1 VILQGVLETKLLVL
15 KQNLWKD
22 VNKPTSLMKY
32 LFSPKSTNRLARRI
46 SIAEEELV
54 SLLKSKDQ
62 KGFNIL
68 YNNYSG
74 ALFGVVNKIVQSDD
88 DANDLLQD
96 TFLKIWKNIDNYD
109 PSKGSIFT
117 WMMNIARNL
126 SIDRV
131 RSADFRESSQNISM
145 EDNVIYQVDNE
156 YQVVQNIDAIGLQ
169 KVVDKLRPEYKQLI
183 DLVYYKGYTQMEV
196 SEEFGIPL
204 GTVKTRIKA
213 AVGSLRAML
222 SGLWLLISFL
232 F

>member
-1 VILQGVLETKLLVL
+1 
-15 KQNLWKD
+15 
-22 VNKPTSLMKY
+22 
-32 LFSPKSTNRLARRI
+32 LARRI

-54 SLLKSKDQ
+54 SLLKNKDQ

-74 ALFGVVNKIVQSDD
+74 ALFGVINKIVQSND

-96 TFLKIWKNIDNYD
+96 TFLKIWRNIDNYD
-109 PSKGSIFT
+109 ASKGSIFT

-131 RSADFRESSQNISM
+131 RSADFRDSSQNISM
-145 EDNVIYQVDNE
+145 EDNVIYQIDNE
-156 YQVVQNIDAIGLQ
+156 YQVVQDIDAIGLQ
-169 KVVDKLRPEYKQLI
+169 KVVEKLRPEYKQLI
-183 DLVYYKGYTQMEV
+183 DLVYYKGYTQAEV
-196 SEEFGIPL
+196 SEEYGIPL

-222 SGLWLLISFL
+222 SGLWLLINFL

>member
-1 VILQGVLETKLLVL
+1 
-15 KQNLWKD
+15 
-22 VNKPTSLMKY
+22 M
-32 LFSPKSTNRLARRI
+32 ARRI

-74 ALFGVVNKIVQSDD
+74 ALFGVINKIIQSDD

-96 TFLKIWKNIDNYD
+96 TFLKIWRNIDNYD
-109 PSKGSIFT
+109 SSKGSIFT

-131 RSADFRESSQNISM
+131 RSADFRDSSQNISM
-145 EDNVIYQVDNE
+145 EQNIIYQVDSE
-156 YQVVQNIDAIGLQ
+156 HQTMMDVDSIGLK
-169 KVVDKLRPEYKQLI
+169 KVVDTLKPEYRQLI
-183 DLVYYKGYTQMEV
+183 ELVYYQGYTQAEV
-196 SEEFGIPL
+196 SEEYGIPL

-222 SGLWLLISFL
+222 SGLWLIVNFL

>member
-1 VILQGVLETKLLVL
+1 MEKCKENNIFEEEFYLAPKL
-15 KQNLWKD
+15 KK
-22 VNKPTSLMKY
+22 
-32 LFSPKSTNRLARRI
+32 RLARRI

-54 SLLKSKDQ
+54 SLLKNKDQ
-62 KGFNIL
+62 RGFNIL

-74 ALFGVVNKIVQSDD
+74 ALFGVVNKIVQSND

-96 TFLKIWKNIDNYD
+96 TFLKIWRNIDNYD
-109 PSKGSIFT
+109 ASKGSIFT

-131 RSADFRESSQNISM
+131 RSADFRDSSQNISM
-145 EDNVIYQVDNE
+145 EDNVIFQVDNE
-156 YQVVQNIDAIGLQ
+156 YQTVQDIDAIGLQ

-183 DLVYYKGYTQMEV
+183 DLVYYKGYTQAEV

-213 AVGSLRAML
+213 AVSSLRGMI
-222 SGLWLLISFL
+222 SWLIFITLIDYL
-232 F
+232 

>member
-1 VILQGVLETKLLVL
+1 
-15 KQNLWKD
+15 
-22 VNKPTSLMKY
+22 M
-32 LFSPKSTNRLARRI
+32 ARRI

-54 SLLKSKDQ
+54 FLLKNKDQ

-74 ALFGVVNKIVQSDD
+74 ALFGVINKIVQSDD

-96 TFLKIWKNIDNYD
+96 TFLKIWRNIDNYD
-109 PSKGSIFT
+109 SSKGSIFT

-131 RSADFRESSQNISM
+131 RSADFRDSSQNISM
-145 EDNVIYQVDNE
+145 EQNIIYQVDSE
-156 YQVVQNIDAIGLQ
+156 HQTVMDVDSIGLR
-169 KVVDKLRPEYKQLI
+169 KVVDNLKPEYRQLI
-183 DLVYYKGYTQMEV
+183 ELVYYKGYTQAEV
-196 SEEFGIPL
+196 SEEYGIPL

-222 SGLWLLISFL
+222 SGLWLIVNFL

>member
-1 VILQGVLETKLLVL
+1 
-15 KQNLWKD
+15 
-22 VNKPTSLMKY
+22 
-32 LFSPKSTNRLARRI
+32 LARRI
-46 SIAEEELV
+46 SIEEEELV
-54 SLLKSKDQ
+54 FLLKSKDQ
-62 KGFNIL
+62 KGFSIL

-74 ALFGVVNKIVQSDD
+74 ALYGVINRIILSED

-96 TFLKIWKNIDNYD
+96 TFLKIWRNIDNYD

-131 RSADFRESSQNISM
+131 RSADFRDSSQNISM
-145 EDNVIYQVDNE
+145 EDNVIFQVDNE
-156 YQVVQNIDAIGLQ
+156 YQTVQDIDSIGLK
-169 KVVDKLRPEYKQLI
+169 KVVDNLRPEYRQLI
-183 DLVYYKGYTQMEV
+183 DLIYYKGYTQAEV
-196 SEEFGIPL
+196 SEEYGIPL

-222 SGLWLLISFL
+222 SGLWLLISYL

>member
-1 VILQGVLETKLLVL
+1 
-15 KQNLWKD
+15 
-22 VNKPTSLMKY
+22 M
-32 LFSPKSTNRLARRI
+32 ARRI

-54 SLLKSKDQ
+54 SLLKNKDQ

-74 ALFGVVNKIVQSDD
+74 ALFGVVNKIVQSND

-96 TFLKIWKNIDNYD
+96 TFLKIWRNIDYYD
-109 PSKGSIFT
+109 ASKGSIFT

-126 SIDRV
+126 AIDRV
-131 RSADFRESSQNISM
+131 RSADFRDSSQNISM
-145 EDNVIYQVDNE
+145 EDNVIYQIDNE
-156 YQVVQNIDAIGLQ
+156 YQTVQDIDAIGLQ
-169 KVVDKLRPEYKQLI
+169 KVVEKLRPEYKQLI
-183 DLVYYKGYTQMEV
+183 DLVYYKGYTQAEV

-222 SGLWLLISFL
+222 SGLWLLINFL

>member
-1 VILQGVLETKLLVL
+1 
-15 KQNLWKD
+15 
-22 VNKPTSLMKY
+22 M
-32 LFSPKSTNRLARRI
+32 ARRI

-54 SLLKSKDQ
+54 SLLKNKDQ

-74 ALFGVVNKIVQSDD
+74 ALFGVVNKIVQSND

-96 TFLKIWKNIDNYD
+96 TFLKIWRNIDYYD
-109 PSKGSIFT
+109 ASKGSIFT

-126 SIDRV
+126 AIDRV
-131 RSADFRESSQNISM
+131 RSADFRDSSQNISM
-145 EDNVIYQVDNE
+145 EDNVIYQIDNE
-156 YQVVQNIDAIGLQ
+156 YQTVQDIDAIGLQ
-169 KVVDKLRPEYKQLI
+169 KVVEKLRPEYKQLI
-183 DLVYYKGYTQMEV
+183 DLVYYKGYTQAEV

-222 SGLWLLISFL
+222 SGLWLIINFL

>member
-1 VILQGVLETKLLVL
+1 
-15 KQNLWKD
+15 
-22 VNKPTSLMKY
+22 M
-32 LFSPKSTNRLARRI
+32 ARRI

-74 ALFGVVNKIVQSDD
+74 ALFGVISKIIQSDD

-96 TFLKIWKNIDNYD
+96 TFLKIWRNIDNYD

-131 RSADFRESSQNISM
+131 RSADFRDSSQNISM
-145 EDNVIYQVDNE
+145 EQNIIYQVDSE
-156 YQVVQNIDAIGLQ
+156 HQTVMDVDSIGLR
-169 KVVDKLRPEYKQLI
+169 KVVDNLRPEYRQLI
-183 DLVYYKGYTQMEV
+183 ELVYYKGYTQAEV
-196 SEEFGIPL
+196 SEEYGIPL

-213 AVGSLRAML
+213 AVGSLRTML
-222 SGLWLLISFL
+222 SGLWLIVNFL

>member
-1 VILQGVLETKLLVL
+1 
-15 KQNLWKD
+15 
-22 VNKPTSLMKY
+22 M
-32 LFSPKSTNRLARRI
+32 ARRI

-74 ALFGVVNKIVQSDD
+74 ALFGVINKIIQSND

-96 TFLKIWKNIDNYD
+96 TFLKIWRNIDNYD
-109 PSKGSIFT
+109 SSKGSIFT

-131 RSADFRESSQNISM
+131 RSADFRDSSQNISM
-145 EDNVIYQVDNE
+145 EQNIIYQVDSE
-156 YQVVQNIDAIGLQ
+156 HQTVMDVDSIGLR
-169 KVVDKLRPEYKQLI
+169 KVVDNLKPEYRQLI
-183 DLVYYKGYTQMEV
+183 ELVYYKGYTQAEV
-196 SEEFGIPL
+196 SEEYGIPL

-213 AVGSLRAML
+213 AVGNLRAML
-222 SGLWLLISFL
+222 SGLWLMINFL

>member
-1 VILQGVLETKLLVL
+1 
-15 KQNLWKD
+15 
-22 VNKPTSLMKY
+22 M
-32 LFSPKSTNRLARRI
+32 ARRI

-54 SLLKSKDQ
+54 SLLKNKDQ

-74 ALFGVVNKIVQSDD
+74 ALFGVINKIVQSDD

-96 TFLKIWKNIDNYD
+96 TFLKIWRNIDNYD
-109 PSKGSIFT
+109 SSKGSIFT

-131 RSADFRESSQNISM
+131 RSADFRDSSQNISM
-145 EDNVIYQVDNE
+145 EQNIIYQVDTE
-156 YQVVQNIDAIGLQ
+156 YQTVMDVDSIGLR
-169 KVVDKLRPEYKQLI
+169 KVVDNLKPEYRQLI
-183 DLVYYKGYTQMEV
+183 ELVYYQGYTQAEV
-196 SEEFGIPL
+196 SEEYGIPL

-222 SGLWLLISFL
+222 SGLWLIVNFL

>member
-1 VILQGVLETKLLVL
+1 
-15 KQNLWKD
+15 
-22 VNKPTSLMKY
+22 M
-32 LFSPKSTNRLARRI
+32 ARRI

-54 SLLKSKDQ
+54 FLLKNKDQ

-74 ALFGVVNKIVQSDD
+74 ALFGVINKIIQSDD

-96 TFLKIWKNIDNYD
+96 TFLKIWRNIDNYD

-131 RSADFRESSQNISM
+131 RSADFRDSSQNISM
-145 EDNVIYQVDNE
+145 EQNIIYQVDSE
-156 YQVVQNIDAIGLQ
+156 HQTVMDVDSIGLR
-169 KVVDKLRPEYKQLI
+169 KVVDNLKPEYRQLI
-183 DLVYYKGYTQMEV
+183 ELVYYKGYTQAEV
-196 SEEFGIPL
+196 SEEYGIPL

-222 SGLWLLISFL
+222 SGLWLIVNFL

>member
-1 VILQGVLETKLLVL
+1 
-15 KQNLWKD
+15 
-22 VNKPTSLMKY
+22 M
-32 LFSPKSTNRLARRI
+32 ARRI

-74 ALFGVVNKIVQSDD
+74 ALFGVINKIVQSDD

-96 TFLKIWKNIDNYD
+96 TFLKIWRNIDNYD

-131 RSADFRESSQNISM
+131 RSADFRDSSQNISM
-145 EDNVIYQVDNE
+145 EQNIIYQVDSE
-156 YQVVQNIDAIGLQ
+156 HQTVMDVDSIGLR
-169 KVVDKLRPEYKQLI
+169 KVVDNLKPEYRQLI
-183 DLVYYKGYTQMEV
+183 ELVYYKGYTQAEV
-196 SEEFGIPL
+196 SEEYGIPL

-222 SGLWLLISFL
+222 SGLWLIVNFL

>member
-1 VILQGVLETKLLVL
+1 
-15 KQNLWKD
+15 
-22 VNKPTSLMKY
+22 M
-32 LFSPKSTNRLARRI
+32 ARRI

-54 SLLKSKDQ
+54 FLLKNKDQ

-74 ALFGVVNKIVQSDD
+74 ALFGVINKIVQSDD

-96 TFLKIWKNIDNYD
+96 TFLKIWRNIDNYD
-109 PSKGSIFT
+109 SSKGSIFT

-131 RSADFRESSQNISM
+131 RSADFRDSSQNISM
-145 EDNVIYQVDNE
+145 EQNIIYQVDSE
-156 YQVVQNIDAIGLQ
+156 HQTVMDVDSIGLR
-169 KVVDKLRPEYKQLI
+169 KVVDSLKPEYRQLI
-183 DLVYYKGYTQMEV
+183 ELVYYQGYTQAEV
-196 SEEFGIPL
+196 SEEYGIPL

-213 AVGSLRAML
+213 AVVSLRAML
-222 SGLWLLISFL
+222 SGLWLIVNFL

>member
-1 VILQGVLETKLLVL
+1 
-15 KQNLWKD
+15 
-22 VNKPTSLMKY
+22 M
-32 LFSPKSTNRLARRI
+32 ARRI

-54 SLLKSKDQ
+54 SLLKNKDQ

-74 ALFGVVNKIVQSDD
+74 ALFGVVNKIVQSND

-96 TFLKIWKNIDNYD
+96 TFLKIWRNIDNYD
-109 PSKGSIFT
+109 ASKGSIFT

-126 SIDRV
+126 AIDRV
-131 RSADFRESSQNISM
+131 RSADFRDSSQNISM

-156 YQVVQNIDAIGLQ
+156 YHVVQDIDAIGLQ
-169 KVVDKLRPEYKQLI
+169 KVVEKLRPEYKQLI
-183 DLVYYKGYTQMEV
+183 DLVYYKGYTQAEV

-222 SGLWLLISFL
+222 SGLWLFINFL

>member
-1 VILQGVLETKLLVL
+1 
-15 KQNLWKD
+15 
-22 VNKPTSLMKY
+22 
-32 LFSPKSTNRLARRI
+32 LARRI

-54 SLLKSKDQ
+54 SLLKNKDQ

-74 ALFGVVNKIVQSDD
+74 ALFGVVNKIVQSND

-96 TFLKIWKNIDNYD
+96 TFVKIWKNIDNYD
-109 PSKGSIFT
+109 ASKGSIFT

-131 RSADFRESSQNISM
+131 RSADFRDSLQNISM
-145 EDNVIYQVDNE
+145 EDNVIAQVDNE
-156 YQVVQNIDAIGLQ
+156 YQVVQDIDAIGLQ
-169 KVVDKLRPEYKQLI
+169 KVVEKLRPEYKQLI
-183 DLVYYKGYTQMEV
+183 DLVYYKGYTQAEV

-213 AVGSLRAML
+213 AVGNLRAML
-222 SGLWLLISFL
+222 CGLWILINFL

>member
-1 VILQGVLETKLLVL
+1 
-15 KQNLWKD
+15 
-22 VNKPTSLMKY
+22 M
-32 LFSPKSTNRLARRI
+32 ARRI

-54 SLLKSKDQ
+54 FLLKNKDQ

-74 ALFGVVNKIVQSDD
+74 ALFGVISKIVQSDD

-96 TFLKIWKNIDNYD
+96 TFLKIWRNIDNYD
-109 PSKGSIFT
+109 SSKGSIFT

-131 RSADFRESSQNISM
+131 RSADFRDSSQNISM
-145 EDNVIYQVDNE
+145 EQNIIYQVDSE
-156 YQVVQNIDAIGLQ
+156 HQTVMDVDSIGLR
-169 KVVDKLRPEYKQLI
+169 KVVDNLKPEYRQLI
-183 DLVYYKGYTQMEV
+183 ELVYYQGYTQAEV
-196 SEEFGIPL
+196 SEEYGIPL

-222 SGLWLLISFL
+222 SSLWLIVSFL

>member
-1 VILQGVLETKLLVL
+1 
-15 KQNLWKD
+15 
-22 VNKPTSLMKY
+22 M
-32 LFSPKSTNRLARRI
+32 ARRI

-74 ALFGVVNKIVQSDD
+74 ALFGVINKIVQSDD

-96 TFLKIWKNIDNYD
+96 AFLKIWRNIDNYD
-109 PSKGSIFT
+109 SSKGSIFT

-126 SIDRV
+126 SIDKV
-131 RSADFRESSQNISM
+131 RSADFRDSSQNISM
-145 EDNVIYQVDNE
+145 EQNIIYQVDNE
-156 YQVVQNIDAIGLQ
+156 HQTTMDVDSIGLR
-169 KVVDKLRPEYKQLI
+169 KVVDNLKPEYRQLI
-183 DLVYYKGYTQMEV
+183 ELVYYQGYTQAEV
-196 SEEFGIPL
+196 SEEYGIPL

-222 SGLWLLISFL
+222 SGLWLIVNFL

>member
-1 VILQGVLETKLLVL
+1 
-15 KQNLWKD
+15 
-22 VNKPTSLMKY
+22 M
-32 LFSPKSTNRLARRI
+32 ARRI
-46 SIAEEELV
+46 SIEEEELV
-54 SLLKSKDQ
+54 FLLKSKDQ
-62 KGFNIL
+62 KGFSIL

-74 ALFGVVNKIVQSDD
+74 ALYGVINRIILSED

-96 TFLKIWKNIDNYD
+96 TFLKIWRNIDNYD

-131 RSADFRESSQNISM
+131 RSADFRDSSQNISM
-145 EDNVIYQVDNE
+145 EDNVIFQVDNE
-156 YQVVQNIDAIGLQ
+156 YQTVQDIDSIGLK
-169 KVVDKLRPEYKQLI
+169 KVVDNLRPEYRQLI
-183 DLVYYKGYTQMEV
+183 DLIYYKGYTQAEV
-196 SEEFGIPL
+196 SEEYGIPL

-222 SGLWLLISFL
+222 SGLWLLISYL

>member
-1 VILQGVLETKLLVL
+1 
-15 KQNLWKD
+15 
-22 VNKPTSLMKY
+22 M
-32 LFSPKSTNRLARRI
+32 ARRI

-54 SLLKSKDQ
+54 SLLKNKDQ

-74 ALFGVVNKIVQSDD
+74 ALFGVINKIIQSDD

-96 TFLKIWKNIDNYD
+96 TFLKIWRNIDNYD
-109 PSKGSIFT
+109 SSKGSIFT

-131 RSADFRESSQNISM
+131 RSADFRDSSQNISM
-145 EDNVIYQVDNE
+145 EQNIIYQVDSE
-156 YQVVQNIDAIGLQ
+156 HQTVMDVDSIGLR
-169 KVVDKLRPEYKQLI
+169 KVVDNLKPEYRQLI
-183 DLVYYKGYTQMEV
+183 ELVYYQGYTQAEV
-196 SEEFGIPL
+196 SEEYGIPL

-222 SGLWLLISFL
+222 SGLWLIVNIL

>member
-1 VILQGVLETKLLVL
+1 
-15 KQNLWKD
+15 
-22 VNKPTSLMKY
+22 M
-32 LFSPKSTNRLARRI
+32 ARRI

-54 SLLKSKDQ
+54 SLLKNKDQ

-74 ALFGVVNKIVQSDD
+74 ALFGVVNKIVQSND

-126 SIDRV
+126 AIDRV
-131 RSADFRESSQNISM
+131 RSADFRDSSQNISM
-145 EDNVIYQVDNE
+145 EDNVIFQIDNE
-156 YQVVQNIDAIGLQ
+156 YQTVQDIDAIGLQ
-169 KVVDKLRPEYKQLI
+169 NVIEKLRPEYKQLI
-183 DLVYYKGYTQMEV
+183 DLVYYKGYTQAEV

-213 AVGSLRAML
+213 AVGTLRAML
-222 SGLWLLISFL
+222 
-232 F
+232 

>member
-1 VILQGVLETKLLVL
+1 
-15 KQNLWKD
+15 
-22 VNKPTSLMKY
+22 M
-32 LFSPKSTNRLARRI
+32 ARRI

-54 SLLKSKDQ
+54 FLLKNKDQ

-74 ALFGVVNKIVQSDD
+74 ALFGVISKIVQSDD

-96 TFLKIWKNIDNYD
+96 TFLKIWRNIDNYD
-109 PSKGSIFT
+109 SSKGSIFT

-131 RSADFRESSQNISM
+131 RSADFRDSSQNISM
-145 EDNVIYQVDNE
+145 EQNIIYQVDSE
-156 YQVVQNIDAIGLQ
+156 HQSVMDVDSIGLR
-169 KVVDKLRPEYKQLI
+169 KVVDNLKPEYRQLI
-183 DLVYYKGYTQMEV
+183 ELVYYKGYTQAEV
-196 SEEFGIPL
+196 SEEYGIPL

-222 SGLWLLISFL
+222 SGLWLIVSFL

>member
-1 VILQGVLETKLLVL
+1 
-15 KQNLWKD
+15 
-22 VNKPTSLMKY
+22 M
-32 LFSPKSTNRLARRI
+32 ARRI
-46 SIAEEELV
+46 SIEEEELV
-54 SLLKSKDQ
+54 FLLKSKDQ
-62 KGFNIL
+62 KGFSIL

-74 ALFGVVNKIVQSDD
+74 ALYGVINRIILSED

-117 WMMNIARNL
+117 WMMNIARNI

-131 RSADFRESSQNISM
+131 RSADFRDSSQNISM
-145 EDNVIYQVDNE
+145 EDNVIFQVDNE
-156 YQVVQNIDAIGLQ
+156 YQTVQDIDSIGLK
-169 KVVDKLRPEYKQLI
+169 KVVDNLRPEYRQLI
-183 DLVYYKGYTQMEV
+183 DLIYYKGYTQAEV
-196 SEEFGIPL
+196 SEEYGIPL